1 MTLTEFEFGLPTK
14 IYFGTGITENALRSE
29 QRWLKEKV
37 MIVTTGGSLI
47 KYGYLDRLKAYIEQI
62 AGRGNVEVFDEISR
76 NPKLDEVKRAAGLAG
91 KHGIGM
97 IVGFGGGSALDAAKA
112 IAVGADPSNDLET
125 CLLEGKEPS
134 DKTLPIIA
142 LPTTAGTGSELS
154 KAAIISSPQHYIK
167 AGIRGKNI
175 IPKVAVVDSAY
186 TWSIPQNVT
195 MQTGFDTIAHAIES
209 YVSRKANLFSEMLS
223 ERAVVYAGDSLRM
236 LNEDIDN
243 HEAREKMCYASMI
256 MGMNL
261 LNVGTCLPHRMQY
274 PIGAATDTGHAEG
287 LAALYPS
294 WIRHEY
300 SVNNA
305 KLDRILSLLG
315 LGEAGTAD
323 RAEKHFGQ
331 FIRELGIDNTLF
343 GLGISKDML
352 EDMAVHVKGSID
364 NDAIAGESGIIRK
377 IYDESFG
384 KELI

>member
-1 MTLTEFEFGLPTK
+1 MTKFEFGLPTK

-47 KYGYLDRLKAYIEQI
+47 KYGYLDRLKANIEQI
-62 AGRGNVEVFDEISR
+62 AGRGNVKVFDEISK
-76 NPKLDEVKRAAGLAG
+76 NPKLDEVKRAAEFAG
-91 KHGIGM
+91 KHGIGV

-112 IAVGADPSNDLET
+112 VAAGADPFNDLEA
-125 CLLEGKEPS
+125 CLLEGKAPS
-134 DKTLPIIA
+134 DQTLPIIA

-154 KAAIISSPQHYIK
+154 RAAIISSPQHHVK
-167 AGIRGKNI
+167 AGIRGENI
-175 IPKVAVVDSAY
+175 IPKVAVVDAAY
-186 TWSIPQNVT
+186 TWSVSKKVT

-223 ERAVVYAGDSLRM
+223 ERAALYAGDSLRM

-256 MGMNL
+256 MGINL

-274 PIGAATDTGHAEG
+274 PIGAVTDTGHAEG

-294 WIRHEY
+294 WIWHEY
-300 SVNNA
+300 SANME

-315 LGEAGTAD
+315 LDGVGTAD
-323 RAEKHFGQ
+323 RAEKRFRQ
-331 FIRELGIDNTLF
+331 FLSGLGIDNTLLE
-343 GLGISKDML
+343 LGISEDML
-352 EDMAVHVKGSID
+352 DDMAVHVSGSID
-364 NDAIAGESGIIRK
+364 NDVIAEESGIIRK
-377 IYDESFG
+377 IYDESLG
-384 KELI
+384 KEMI